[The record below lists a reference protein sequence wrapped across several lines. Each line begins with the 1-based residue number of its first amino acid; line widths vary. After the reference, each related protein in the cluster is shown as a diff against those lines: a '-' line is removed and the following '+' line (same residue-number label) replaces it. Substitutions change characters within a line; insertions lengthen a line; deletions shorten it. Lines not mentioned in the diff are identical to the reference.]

1 MSSETPQKH
10 TDQEEMTK
18 ILFSETN
25 VCILTVNAAKLTI
38 RIILHFSFLKYS
50 RVKSTVKAD
59 LETDRCF

>member
-10 TDQEEMTK
+10 TYQEEMTK

>member
-10 TDQEEMTK
+10 TYQEEMTK

-50 RVKSTVKAD
+50 RVNSTVKAD